1 MEIGEIQQY
10 YTLQAY
16 PGVATLVA
24 AGDSTEIQFKRFS
37 PDTGAEMAN
46 ELCHIPVSKN
56 DLNDMISQYQAK
68 IDLVQNLIDEINAL

>member
-10 YTLQAY
+10 YLLQSY
-16 PGVATLVA
+16 PGVATLIA
-24 AGDSTEIQFKRFS
+24 NGDSTEIQFKRFS